1 MTHARVMWALPELRS
16 ERQAQRLL
24 TVMVLVT
31 VIQLTSRY
39 VEEVQIGA
47 WEMAHWAKHEVLSL
61 SSQPFE

>member
-16 ERQAQRLL
+16 EHRAQRLL
-24 TVMVLVT
+24 TVMVWVK

-39 VEEVQIGA
+39 VEDVQIGS
-47 WEMAHWAKHEVLSL
+47 WEMAHWGKHEVLSL